1 MDTEED
7 KKTEGV
13 AMFHSSTATSYCY
26 IIFVQREKLKIWLE
40 DRSSKKQWQTT
51 YMRKDEY
58 VTSANVFADATS
70 ADYASLFEQ
79 SLISPLDGA
88 DDVQR
93 KLTSLQDDTLR
104 LEFCATIRLL
114 NSSRCIRYAFDLSP
128 VAVDRIQIL
137 EAKMRDHQEALDQVC
152 ARVDT
157 TRAHLYA
164 ESEAWLSKSKLVW
177 KTKSDKKFGFA
188 EKKNGIKIHLPGLY
202 TLAVVVNHVPRA
214 GGTGSISIY
223 VDGVKI
229 QAAAIGAEEAQVA
242 VVCTNTALA
251 TDLVS
256 YFTAPPNQFKSIDLM
271 APHESPRNGYAVV
284 QTPPTN
290 FHDEGPL
297 LNIEE
302 GSLRP
307 TWILY
312 TSVAISMLEAFHYG
326 WSNSQVNL
334 STFNNTETCN
344 ARPVEEGT
352 CLMFP
357 GHTKT
362 TWTLLVNA
370 WIVGGMFGS
379 LLSGFPSNK
388 WGRRTTLR
396 FNAIIIMVLGSVIQV
411 VANNP
416 TWFSV
421 GRFVSGV
428 ANGVAMAVVNT
439 FLNAISTPHNRHALG
454 DAGHLRRGDDVLSPV
469 WLVANG
475 EDEEA
480 EKELARLYGKENVN
494 VLMGWIQSNDRR
506 SKLPSMLSG
515 VSDKVHAETNWTILT
530 NKKFRKPLVIA
541 LGLTCI
547 NQLVGIN
554 AVFFYSSSIL
564 KDAGI
569 SDSRAGLMIIDILNV
584 IPVSIAAA
592 LTKVMR
598 KRTMLMSGIFVM
610 VLCCIGMT
618 FSLVYSVGW
627 LSIVFLGVFV
637 VGYDL
642 SIGPLLWPIV
652 AELFADSAR
661 GAAVGICITMKWICS
676 LIVGIGFPYVEDA
689 ITNYSFTPFLGTTI
703 LSIIFIY
710 FMVPETSDM
719 TIAEIQ
725 DGFRSDRS
733 VQSSSK
739 SQV

>member
-1 MDTEED
+1 
-7 KKTEGV
+7 
-13 AMFHSSTATSYCY
+13 
-26 IIFVQREKLKIWLE
+26 
-40 DRSSKKQWQTT
+40 
-51 YMRKDEY
+51 
-58 VTSANVFADATS
+58 
-70 ADYASLFEQ
+70 
-79 SLISPLDGA
+79 
-88 DDVQR
+88 
-93 KLTSLQDDTLR
+93 
-104 LEFCATIRLL
+104 
-114 NSSRCIRYAFDLSP
+114 
-128 VAVDRIQIL
+128 
-137 EAKMRDHQEALDQVC
+137 
-152 ARVDT
+152 
-157 TRAHLYA
+157 
-164 ESEAWLSKSKLVW
+164 
-177 KTKSDKKFGFA
+177 
-188 EKKNGIKIHLPGLY
+188 
-202 TLAVVVNHVPRA
+202 
-214 GGTGSISIY
+214 
-223 VDGVKI
+223 
-229 QAAAIGAEEAQVA
+229 
-242 VVCTNTALA
+242 
-251 TDLVS
+251 
-256 YFTAPPNQFKSIDLM
+256 M
-271 APHESPRNGYAVV
+271 APRESPRNEYTVV
-284 QTPPTN
+284 QTPTAVY
-290 FHDEGPL
+290 DEPFI
-297 LNIEE
+297 NIAER
-302 GSLRP
+302 SLKP
-307 TWILY
+307 TWIVY
-312 TSVAISMLEAFHYG
+312 SSVAIAMLEAFHYG

-334 STFNNTETCN
+334 STFSNTDDCN

-362 TWTLLVNA
+362 TWTLLVNS

-396 FNAIIIMVLGSVIQV
+396 FNAIIMVFGSVIQV

-416 TWFSV
+416 TWFAT
-421 GRFVSGV
+421 GRFVTGV

-439 FLNAISTPHNRHALG
+439 FLNEISTPHNRHALG
-454 DAGHLRRGDDVLSPV
+454 TNTHLAATLGIFGVATTFWYWNTTSGFRWIAGMPMVFAGVFVVMSFFFMVESPV

-475 EDEEA
+475 KDEEA
-480 EKELARLYGKENVN
+480 EKELGRLYGKENVN
-494 VLMGWIQSNDRR
+494 AMMGWIQANDRR

-515 VSDKVHAETNWTILT
+515 VSDKVHTETNWTILT
-530 NKKFRKPLVIA
+530 NKKFRKPLIIA

-569 SDSRAGLMIIDILNV
+569 SDSRVGLMIIDILNV
-584 IPVSIAAA
+584 VPVPIAAA

-598 KRTMLMSGIFVM
+598 KRTMLISGISVM

-618 FSLVYSVGW
+618 FSLVYSIGW
-627 LSIVFLGVFV
+627 LSIVFLGIFV

-676 LIVGIGFPYVEDA
+676 LIVGIGFPYVEEA

-739 SQV
+739 SQM

>member
-1 MDTEED
+1 MSASPRTEF
-7 KKTEGV
+7 K
-13 AMFHSSTATSYCY
+13 
-26 IIFVQREKLKIWLE
+26 
-40 DRSSKKQWQTT
+40 
-51 YMRKDEY
+51 
-58 VTSANVFADATS
+58 
-70 ADYASLFEQ
+70 
-79 SLISPLDGA
+79 
-88 DDVQR
+88 
-93 KLTSLQDDTLR
+93 
-104 LEFCATIRLL
+104 
-114 NSSRCIRYAFDLSP
+114 
-128 VAVDRIQIL
+128 
-137 EAKMRDHQEALDQVC
+137 
-152 ARVDT
+152 
-157 TRAHLYA
+157 
-164 ESEAWLSKSKLVW
+164 
-177 KTKSDKKFGFA
+177 
-188 EKKNGIKIHLPGLY
+188 
-202 TLAVVVNHVPRA
+202 VVVTPTA
-214 GGTGSISIY
+214 QT
-223 VDGVKI
+223 DED
-229 QAAAIGAEEAQVA
+229 AA
-242 VVCTNTALA
+242 
-251 TDLVS
+251 
-256 YFTAPPNQFKSIDLM
+256 
-271 APHESPRNGYAVV
+271 
-284 QTPPTN
+284 QT
-290 FHDEGPL
+290 
-297 LNIEE
+297 IEE
-302 GSLRP
+302 RSLRP

-454 DAGHLRRGDDVLSPV
+454 DAGHLRRGDDVLVLEHDSPV
-469 WLVANG
+469 WLVSKYR
-475 EDEEA
+475 EQDA
-480 EKELARLYGKENVN
+480 ENELARLYGKENVN
-494 VLMGWIQSNDRR
+494 VMMGWIQANDRR
-506 SKLPSMLSG
+506 TKLPSTISG
-515 VSDKVHAETNWTILT
+515 NAKDTEHETNWSIMT
-530 NKKFRKPLVIA
+530 KSKFRKQLVIA

-569 SDSRAGLMIIDILNV
+569 SDSRAGLMIIDILNI
-584 IPVSIAAA
+584 IPVPIAAV
-592 LTKVMR
+592 LTKTMR
-598 KRTMLMSGIFVM
+598 KRSMLMSGIFVM

-618 FSLVYSVGW
+618 FSLIYNVGW

-642 SIGPLLWPIV
+642 SIGPLLWPII
-652 AELFADSAR
+652 AELFPDSAR
-661 GAAVGICITMKWICS
+661 GAAVGICITVKWLATLVI
-676 LIVGIGFPYVEDA
+676 GIAFPYIEEA
-689 ITNYSFTPFLGTTI
+689 ITNYSFTPFLGTTV

-725 DGFRSDRS
+725 DGFRSGATS
-733 VQSSSK
+733 PSSK
-739 SQV
+739 SQS

>member
-1 MDTEED
+1 
-7 KKTEGV
+7 
-13 AMFHSSTATSYCY
+13 
-26 IIFVQREKLKIWLE
+26 
-40 DRSSKKQWQTT
+40 
-51 YMRKDEY
+51 
-58 VTSANVFADATS
+58 
-70 ADYASLFEQ
+70 
-79 SLISPLDGA
+79 
-88 DDVQR
+88 
-93 KLTSLQDDTLR
+93 
-104 LEFCATIRLL
+104 
-114 NSSRCIRYAFDLSP
+114 
-128 VAVDRIQIL
+128 
-137 EAKMRDHQEALDQVC
+137 
-152 ARVDT
+152 
-157 TRAHLYA
+157 
-164 ESEAWLSKSKLVW
+164 
-177 KTKSDKKFGFA
+177 
-188 EKKNGIKIHLPGLY
+188 
-202 TLAVVVNHVPRA
+202 
-214 GGTGSISIY
+214 
-223 VDGVKI
+223 
-229 QAAAIGAEEAQVA
+229 
-242 VVCTNTALA
+242 
-251 TDLVS
+251 
-256 YFTAPPNQFKSIDLM
+256 M

-284 QTPPTN
+284 QTPPTD
-290 FHDEGPL
+290 FHDDGPF

-302 GSLRP
+302 RSLRP

-334 STFNNTETCN
+334 STFNNTEACN
-344 ARPVEEGT
+344 ARPVEDGT

-396 FNAIIIMVLGSVIQV
+396 FNAVVMVLGSVIQV

-416 TWFSV
+416 TWFSA

-439 FLNAISTPHNRHALG
+439 FLNEISTPHNRHALG
-454 DAGHLRRGDDVLSPV
+454 TNTHLAATLGIFGVATTFWYWNTTSGFRWIAGMPIVFAAGFVVLSFFFMVESPV

-475 EDEEA
+475 KDAEA
-480 EKELARLYGKENVN
+480 EKELARLYGKENVS
-494 VLMGWIQSNDRR
+494 LMMGWIQSNDRR
-506 SKLPSMLSG
+506 TKLPSTLSG
-515 VSDKVHAETNWTILT
+515 VSDKPQTETNWTILT
-530 NKKFRKPLVIA
+530 KKKFRKPLLIA

-569 SDSRAGLMIIDILNV
+569 ADSRAGLMIIDILNV
-584 IPVSIAAA
+584 VPVPIAAA

-598 KRTMLMSGIFVM
+598 KRTMLMSGIFLMVM
-610 VLCCIGMT
+610 CCIGMT

-703 LSIIFIY
+703 LSIVFIY

-725 DGFRSDRS
+725 DGFRSDHS